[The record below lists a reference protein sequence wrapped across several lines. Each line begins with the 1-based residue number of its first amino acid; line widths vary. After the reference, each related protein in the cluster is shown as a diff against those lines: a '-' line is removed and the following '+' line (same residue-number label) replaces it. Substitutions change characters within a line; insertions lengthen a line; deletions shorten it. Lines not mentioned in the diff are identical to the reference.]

1 MSEFE
6 FRGEPQ
12 EEDREE
18 YQGIDNDINN
28 KFSDENPEKEI
39 DNPESVEQLESNES
53 VPDFEIAESLDEE
66 NKINFESDKEVESLS
81 EAVSLEA
88 VIEKYGEGDWKK
100 TFDSNSENFVYR
112 YNPDKKIME
121 SVEESGEVTNIT
133 ERVSNSNEEQYINIH
148 RESLNHFQNNSNELH
163 FIHYTEQTEKGY
175 RLNVTVESLGLNN
188 EIYSQTWTREITEQ
202 EFLDLQIP
210 ETDNNESISDFDDNE
225 FVYDSETND
234 SNDDEV
240 YETDTY
246 FTQDHVSATTEVI
259 SSKDN
264 VENIEEINNLQ
275 EDEVIIDMT
284 EYLDFDDNE
293 FVYDFKTDN
302 NESVYDS
309 ETNDG
314 DDEVY
319 KTDTYF
325 TQDHVSATTEVISSK
340 DNVENIEEINNLQE
354 DEVIIDMTEY
364 FETDDNLNEEVFE
377 VEEDVL
383 FQVKENTTEAIEF
396 ITEDNKENDI
406 KTINYFN
413 EDKTNEV
420 VIDMTEFFEKDL
432 VNEMTDEVA
441 KNFDIAQTI
450 VEVEKAVINEKNN
463 NIEVFNHVEVETINV
478 IAEKEIVTNN
488 VENKKDDLENIK
500 IFTDTESNLD
510 EVVINIAE
518 TWEEEE
524 TDVKVATIDKDI
536 EINSVVE
543 NEVVIDLPTTL
554 ENEITKT
561 NETDFQIVAKTE
573 QKIIDN
579 LEIVT
584 VQNEVGINKIA
595 NEEQIKDEMISN
607 IEELMSVDIFAE
619 RDLGIEIV
627 NINETETDM
636 KEELDDETEVIK
648 IVNQKEQIIVNT
660 QEVISKNEVENI
672 EEINNLQEDEVI
684 IDMTEYFETDDN
696 LNEEVFEVEE
706 DVLFQVKENTTEAIE
721 FITEDNKENDIKTIN
736 YFNED
741 KTNEVV
747 IDMTEYLDF
756 DNNESVYDSETN
768 DSNDEV
774 YKTDTYFTQDHVSA
788 TTEVISS
795 KDNVE
800 NIEEI
805 NNLQEDEVI
814 IDMTEYLDF
823 DDNEFVYDFKTD
835 DNESISD
842 FDFKTEVKN
851 EVVAQ
856 VQEIEIEN
864 KDVIIKKQETISDT
878 QKIEVIKEMVGE
890 RKIKLNN
897 LAENTINNLNKQI
910 NNKTEK
916 QKIEQEDNIQKVTN
930 KVETIIDSF
939 EHLTNKF
946 SHKTKDN
953 KLFNNN
959 LNINLENKLT
969 DDNTIIQD
977 LNFRTTKL
985 NEVLN
990 NTGQGYSNFY
1000 IPTDEVFTEKELK
1013 RSELNYQTI

>member
-210 ETDNNESISDFDDNE
+210 ETDNNESIYDFDDNE

-340 DNVENIEEINNLQE
+340 DNVEIIEEINNLQE

-383 FQVKENTTEAIEF
+383 FQVK
-396 ITEDNKENDI
+396 
-406 KTINYFN
+406 
-413 EDKTNEV
+413 
-420 VIDMTEFFEKDL
+420 
-432 VNEMTDEVA
+432 
-441 KNFDIAQTI
+441 
-450 VEVEKAVINEKNN
+450 
-463 NIEVFNHVEVETINV
+463 
-478 IAEKEIVTNN
+478 
-488 VENKKDDLENIK
+488 
-500 IFTDTESNLD
+500 
-510 EVVINIAE
+510 
-518 TWEEEE
+518 
-524 TDVKVATIDKDI
+524 
-536 EINSVVE
+536 
-543 NEVVIDLPTTL
+543 
-554 ENEITKT
+554 
-561 NETDFQIVAKTE
+561 
-573 QKIIDN
+573 
-579 LEIVT
+579 
-584 VQNEVGINKIA
+584 
-595 NEEQIKDEMISN
+595 
-607 IEELMSVDIFAE
+607 
-619 RDLGIEIV
+619 
-627 NINETETDM
+627 
-636 KEELDDETEVIK
+636 
-648 IVNQKEQIIVNT
+648 
-660 QEVISKNEVENI
+660 
-672 EEINNLQEDEVI
+672 
-684 IDMTEYFETDDN
+684 
-696 LNEEVFEVEE
+696 
-706 DVLFQVKENTTEAIE
+706 
-721 FITEDNKENDIKTIN
+721 
-736 YFNED
+736 
-741 KTNEVV
+741 
-747 IDMTEYLDF
+747 
-756 DNNESVYDSETN
+756 
-768 DSNDEV
+768 
-774 YKTDTYFTQDHVSA
+774 
-788 TTEVISS
+788 
-795 KDNVE
+795 
-800 NIEEI
+800 
-805 NNLQEDEVI
+805 
-814 IDMTEYLDF
+814 
-823 DDNEFVYDFKTD
+823 
-835 DNESISD
+835 
-842 FDFKTEVKN
+842 
-851 EVVAQ
+851 
-856 VQEIEIEN
+856 
-864 KDVIIKKQETISDT
+864 
-878 QKIEVIKEMVGE
+878 
-890 RKIKLNN
+890 
-897 LAENTINNLNKQI
+897 
-910 NNKTEK
+910 
-916 QKIEQEDNIQKVTN
+916 
-930 KVETIIDSF
+930 
-939 EHLTNKF
+939 
-946 SHKTKDN
+946 
-953 KLFNNN
+953 
-959 LNINLENKLT
+959 
-969 DDNTIIQD
+969 
-977 LNFRTTKL
+977 
-985 NEVLN
+985 
-990 NTGQGYSNFY
+990 
-1000 IPTDEVFTEKELK
+1000 
-1013 RSELNYQTI
+1013 